1 MLGLFIKRGKRMQS
15 KKYSPPKWCK
25 DAVPSKQGWRHPK
38 TGELLVRVLLPE
50 EVFSPVAKEPPK
62 VDSNKV
68 VDDKETSD
76 NQETPNNT
84 SNQKTESTES
94 PTVPTEELSIVQ
106 RARKT
111 RKHKTISV

>member
-1 MLGLFIKRGKRMQS
+1 MQS

-62 VDSNKV
+62 DDSNKE

-76 NQETPNNT
+76 NQETPNKNK
-84 SNQKTESTES
+84 KTQDDFRLIES
-94 PTVPTEELSIVQ
+94 I
-106 RARKT
+106 
-111 RKHKTISV
+111 IC

>member
-1 MLGLFIKRGKRMQS
+1 MQS

-50 EVFSPVAKEPPK
+50 EVFSPVPKEPTPEPPK
-62 VDSNKV
+62 VDSNKE

-76 NQETPNNT
+76 NQDSDNQETPNNT
-84 SNQKTESTES
+84 PNQKTESTES

>member
-1 MLGLFIKRGKRMQS
+1 MQS

-50 EVFSPVAKEPPK
+50 EVFSPVAKESPKDDSSK
-62 VDSNKV
+62 VD
-68 VDDKETSD
+68 DGKEISD
-76 NQETPNNT
+76 NQETPDP
-84 SNQKTESTES
+84 KSTES
-94 PTVPTEELSIVQ
+94 PTVPAEELSIVQ

>member
-1 MLGLFIKRGKRMQS
+1 MQS

-76 NQETPNNT
+76 NQKTPDPEST

>member
-1 MLGLFIKRGKRMQS
+1 MQS

-62 VDSNKV
+62 DDSSK
-68 VDDKETSD
+68 VDDGKEISD
-76 NQETPNNT
+76 NQETSNSTP
-84 SNQKTESTES
+84 NQKTESTES

>member
-1 MLGLFIKRGKRMQS
+1 MQS

-62 VDSNKV
+62 DDSS
-68 VDDKETSD
+68 KEISD
-76 NQETPNNT
+76 NQKTEST